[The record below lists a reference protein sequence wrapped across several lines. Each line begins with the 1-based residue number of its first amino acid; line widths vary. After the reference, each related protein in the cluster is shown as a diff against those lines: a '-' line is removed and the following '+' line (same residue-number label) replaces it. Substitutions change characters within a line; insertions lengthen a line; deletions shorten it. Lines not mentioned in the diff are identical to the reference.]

1 MAVPSGTKG
10 TRSQLMVACGFKAG
24 QVVEKV
30 IAVQMRASDIGSPES
45 TKAKRASWL
54 SGIPDSGDTE
64 NGYLGQVSYQEE
76 PISGFRERP

>member
-30 IAVQMRASDIGSPES
+30 IAVQM
-45 TKAKRASWL
+45 
-54 SGIPDSGDTE
+54 
-64 NGYLGQVSYQEE
+64 
-76 PISGFRERP
+76 